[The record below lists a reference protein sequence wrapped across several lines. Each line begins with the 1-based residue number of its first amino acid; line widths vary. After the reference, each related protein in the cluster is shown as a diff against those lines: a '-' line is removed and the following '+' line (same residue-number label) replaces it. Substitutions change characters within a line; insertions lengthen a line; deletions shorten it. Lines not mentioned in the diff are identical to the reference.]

1 MVFGISKLFTVYYE
15 MVLLQRALSVDEME
29 ALSAMAPEQ
38 RIMVMQFLNE
48 IHEKRLMND
57 AKDNQSIWKL
67 LSDKLQFNT
76 RWVFEIFFPKSFSKK
91 AILQALQKKK

>member
-1 MVFGISKLFTVYYE
+1 
-15 MVLLQRALSVDEME
+15 ME

-48 IHEKRLMND
+48 IREKRSEND
-57 AKDNQSIWKL
+57 VKDNQSIWKL

-76 RWVFEIFFPKSFSKK
+76 R
-91 AILQALQKKK
+91 